1 MTSLVWLLLLAIA
14 ITAAV
19 LWRLLTV
26 KTEELDRLERR
37 HVSLQHEKTVI
48 FNFLHDL
55 GEAFTDN
62 IDRTQLLNIILR
74 CAQQVCDAHGG
85 AIYLWNEGHTHLRA
99 EAVMGIFPP
108 PFPVPNDV
116 ADKLATRTEYLESLV
131 RNETLPPESVALLV
145 RVANTG
151 KPVLIADASDD
162 SRFPRF
168 REESLCVRTYL
179 AVPLHYREEQLGVL
193 ALANREDGKP
203 FSLNDFEIVKSVA
216 DQAAYSL
223 HNAKVYGQL
232 ADKRK
237 MDHDLKV
244 AREIQRILLPK
255 RPPAE
260 PGFAFHAINIPAQQV
275 SGDYYDYI
283 HVDDTRWG
291 LAIADVSGKGIPA
304 SLIMAMCRSVLR
316 STAVGA
322 PSPAEVLREVN
333 RQLYPDIREDMFIT
347 MIYIIYDTR
356 THELR
361 IARAGHEAPLLATED
376 FTQVAGI
383 RSPGMALGI
392 DSGEVFDEVIEDS
405 VIHMQPR
412 DTILLFTDGIN
423 EAIDKHGEEFGRE
436 HMKEALRTVGTE
448 GVETLV
454 TNIVERVKRFC
465 GEQPQNDDITL
476 AALQRRAD

>member
-1 MTSLVWLLLLAIA
+1 MTLLVWMLFLGLAIA
-14 ITAAV
+14 VGV
-19 LWRLLTV
+19 LWHRLLIRR
-26 KTEELDRLERR
+26 EELQRLEKRY
-37 HVSLQHEKTVI
+37 VSLQHEKTVL
-48 FNFLHDL
+48 FDFLHDL

-85 AIYLWNEGHTHLRA
+85 AIYLWNPSRNELQA

-131 RNETLPPESVALLV
+131 KNEPLLQDSNSLLA
-145 RVANTG
+145 RVASNG

-179 AVPLHYREEQLGVL
+179 AVPLHYRDEELGVL
-193 ALANREDGKP
+193 ALANREDGKA
-203 FSLNDFEIVKSVA
+203 FTLNDFEIVKSVA

-223 HNAKVYGQL
+223 HNAQVYSQL

-244 AREIQRILLPK
+244 AREIQRILLPDH
-255 RPPAE
+255 PPAA
-260 PGFAFHAINIPAQQV
+260 PGFAFHAMNIPAQQV
-275 SGDYYDYI
+275 SGDYYDFI

-291 LAIADVSGKGIPA
+291 MAIADVSGKGIPA

-316 STAVGA
+316 STAEGCL
-322 PSPAEVLREVN
+322 SPAEVLREVN
-333 RQLYPDIREDMFIT
+333 RQLHPDIREDMFIT
-347 MIYIIYDTR
+347 MVYLIYDTQS
-356 THELR
+356 HELR
-361 IARAGHEAPLLATED
+361 IARAGHEAPLLATEN
-376 FTQVAGI
+376 FSKITSVRA
-383 RSPGMALGI
+383 PGMALGI

-405 VIHMQPR
+405 VLPMLPG
-412 DTILLFTDGIN
+412 DTVVVFTDGIN
-423 EAIDKHGEEFGRE
+423 EAIDRQGEEFGRD
-436 HMKEALRTVGTE
+436 HIKEAMRTIGRD
-448 GVETLV
+448 GVEPLV
-454 TNIVERVKRFC
+454 NNVVERVKRFC
-465 GEQPQNDDITL
+465 GDQPQNDDITL
-476 AALQRRAD
+476 AAFQRRAD